1 MRRTRN
7 ARACFLCILRTNR
20 ITDTCIAKSGKRMMT
35 RDQELTE
42 LLDSC
47 IRTYAVENRFLEFK
61 SNHVSP
67 EDLGKYISALSN
79 GACLEQKEYGYLFF
93 GVNDHS
99 HEVVG
104 TSFDISIAKKGNQ
117 DLELFLRVNVTP
129 KINFQV
135 ERFFYK
141 GNKNCPISVFIIPAA
156 SEQPTCFQNI
166 PYIRVNSSTT
176 NLRDYHDWMRTI
188 YNSRTDWSKE
198 IISEASLSDLDS
210 DAIKKARLGF
220 TERYP
225 DKKEYIDSLDD
236 SAFLDKAKITIGGKI
251 TRTALL
257 LLGKEESSHYLN
269 YISQIVWRLNSGD
282 EQAGDIFSIP
292 FLLSTDRVLAKIRN
306 YRFKIY
312 PSNSL
317 IPAEVWKYDTKTILE
332 ALHNCIAHQDYS
344 ANSRIVVTEEKDS
357 LCFENAGSFFEGSFE
372 DYIRGQR
379 TPARYRNPFLVQAM
393 VNLKMIDT
401 QGYGI
406 HSMFLSQRNRCLP
419 MPDYESTKEKV
430 VLRIPG
436 TVIDED
442 YSKMLLENTS
452 IGLDEAVLLDALQK
466 KKPLSVEAVKLL
478 KKEGLVEGRGKNIF
492 ISKYVALATNQEM
505 EHSQA
510 KGLSNTNYRNII
522 LDYLKDYGELSK
534 RKVLEMLDPHLPK
547 NLDDKQKKYK
557 VENLLAAMRRD
568 GIVVC
573 QKSKWSLK
581 K

>member
-1 MRRTRN
+1 
-7 ARACFLCILRTNR
+7 
-20 ITDTCIAKSGKRMMT
+20 MT

-210 DAIKKARLGF
+210 DAIKRARLGF

>member
-1 MRRTRN
+1 M
-7 ARACFLCILRTNR
+7 
-20 ITDTCIAKSGKRMMT
+20 RMMT

-47 IRTYAVENRFLEFK
+47 IKTYAKENRFLEFK

-79 GACLEQKEYGYLFF
+79 GACLEREENGYLFF
-93 GVNDHS
+93 GVDDSS

-104 TSFDISIAKKGNQ
+104 TSFDISTAKKGNQ

-135 ERFFYK
+135 VRFYYK
-141 GNKNCPISVFIIPAA
+141 GNEGCPISVFIIPAA
-156 SEQPTCFQNI
+156 SEQPTCFQNV

-188 YNSRTDWSKE
+188 YNSKSDWSKE

-210 DAIKKARLGF
+210 NAIKKARLGF
-220 TERYP
+220 AERYP

-236 SAFLDKAKITIGGKI
+236 AAFLDKAKITIGGKI

-332 ALHNCIAHQDYS
+332 ALHNCIAHQDYG
-344 ANSRIVVTEEKDS
+344 ANSRIIVTEEKDC
-357 LCFENAGSFFEGSFE
+357 LCFENAGSFFEGHFE

-393 VNLKMIDT
+393 VNLRMVDT

-406 HSMFLSQRNRCLP
+406 HSMFLSQRNRYLP

-466 KKPLSVEAVKLL
+466 KKSLSADAIKLL
-478 KKEGLVEGRGKNIF
+478 KKDGLVEGRGKNIF
-492 ISKYVALATNQEM
+492 ISKYVALATSQET

-510 KGLSNTNYRNII
+510 KGLSNANYRNII
-522 LDYLKDYGELSK
+522 ADYLKDYGELSK
-534 RKVLEMLDPHLPK
+534 RKVLEMLEPHLPK
-547 NLDDKQKKYK
+547 SLDEKQKKYK
-557 VENLLAAMRRD
+557 VENLLASMRRD
-568 GIVVC
+568 DLVVC
-573 QKSKWSLK
+573 KNSMWSLK
-581 K
+581 KKSC

>member
-1 MRRTRN
+1 
-7 ARACFLCILRTNR
+7 
-20 ITDTCIAKSGKRMMT
+20 MT

-47 IRTYAVENRFLEFK
+47 IKTYAKENRFLEFK

-79 GACLEQKEYGYLFF
+79 GACLEREENGYLFF
-93 GVNDHS
+93 GVDDSS

-104 TSFDISIAKKGNQ
+104 TSFDISTAKKGNQ

-135 ERFFYK
+135 VRFYYK
-141 GNKNCPISVFIIPAA
+141 GNEGCPISVFIIPAA
-156 SEQPTCFQNI
+156 SEQPTCYQNV

-188 YNSRTDWSKE
+188 YNSKSDWSKE

-210 DAIKKARLGF
+210 NAIKKARLGF
-220 TERYP
+220 AERYP

-236 SAFLDKAKITIGGKI
+236 AAFLDKAKITIGGKI

-332 ALHNCIAHQDYS
+332 ALHNCIAHQDYG
-344 ANSRIVVTEEKDS
+344 ANSRIIVTEEKDC
-357 LCFENAGSFFEGSFE
+357 LCFENAGSFFEGHFE

-393 VNLKMIDT
+393 VNLRMIDT

-406 HSMFLSQRNRCLP
+406 HSMFLSQRNRYLP

-466 KKPLSVEAVKLL
+466 KKSLSADAIKLL
-478 KKEGLVEGRGKNIF
+478 KKDGLVEGRGKNIF
-492 ISKYVALATNQEM
+492 ISKYVALATSQET

-510 KGLSNTNYRNII
+510 KGLSNANYRNII
-522 LDYLKDYGELSK
+522 ADYLKDYGELSK
-534 RKVLEMLDPHLPK
+534 RKVLEMLEPHLPK
-547 NLDDKQKKYK
+547 SLDEKQKKYK
-557 VENLLAAMRRD
+557 VENLLASMRRD
-568 GIVVC
+568 DLVVC
-573 QKSKWSLK
+573 KNSMWSLK
-581 K
+581 KKSC

>member
-1 MRRTRN
+1 
-7 ARACFLCILRTNR
+7 
-20 ITDTCIAKSGKRMMT
+20 MT

-79 GACLEQKEYGYLFF
+79 GACLEREENGYLFF
-93 GVNDHS
+93 GVDDSS
-99 HEVVG
+99 HEIVG
-104 TSFDISIAKKGNQ
+104 TSFDISIEKKGNQ

-156 SEQPTCFQNI
+156 SEQPTCFQNV
-166 PYIRVNSSTT
+166 PYVRVNSSTT

-236 SAFLDKAKITIGGKI
+236 STFLDKAKITIGGKI

-357 LCFENAGSFFEGSFE
+357 LCFENAGSFFEGHFE

-478 KKEGLVEGRGKNIF
+478 KKDGLVEGRGKNIF

>member
-1 MRRTRN
+1 
-7 ARACFLCILRTNR
+7 
-20 ITDTCIAKSGKRMMT
+20 MT

-79 GACLEQKEYGYLFF
+79 GACLEREENGYLFF
-93 GVNDHS
+93 GVDDSS
-99 HEVVG
+99 HEIVG
-104 TSFDISIAKKGNQ
+104 TSFDISIEKKGNQ

-156 SEQPTCFQNI
+156 SEQPTCFQNV
-166 PYIRVNSSTT
+166 PYVRVNSSTT

-478 KKEGLVEGRGKNIF
+478 KKDGLVEGRGKNIF

>member
-1 MRRTRN
+1 
-7 ARACFLCILRTNR
+7 
-20 ITDTCIAKSGKRMMT
+20 MT

-210 DAIKKARLGF
+210 DAIKKARFGF

-282 EQAGDIFSIP
+282 EQAGDIFPIP

>member
-1 MRRTRN
+1 M
-7 ARACFLCILRTNR
+7 
-20 ITDTCIAKSGKRMMT
+20 
-35 RDQELTE
+35 
-42 LLDSC
+42 
-47 IRTYAVENRFLEFK
+47 
-61 SNHVSP
+61 
-67 EDLGKYISALSN
+67 
-79 GACLEQKEYGYLFF
+79 
-93 GVNDHS
+93 
-99 HEVVG
+99 
-104 TSFDISIAKKGNQ
+104 
-117 DLELFLRVNVTP
+117 
-129 KINFQV
+129 
-135 ERFFYK
+135 
-141 GNKNCPISVFIIPAA
+141 
-156 SEQPTCFQNI
+156 
-166 PYIRVNSSTT
+166 
-176 NLRDYHDWMRTI
+176 RDYHDWMRTI
-188 YNSRTDWSKE
+188 YNSKSDWSKE

-210 DAIKKARLGF
+210 NAIKKARLGF
-220 TERYP
+220 AERYP

-236 SAFLDKAKITIGGKI
+236 AAFLDKAKITIGGKI

-332 ALHNCIAHQDYS
+332 ALHNCIAHQDYG
-344 ANSRIVVTEEKDS
+344 ANSRIIVTEEKDC
-357 LCFENAGSFFEGSFE
+357 LCFENAGSFFEGHFE

-393 VNLKMIDT
+393 VNLRMIDT

-406 HSMFLSQRNRCLP
+406 HSMFLSQRNRYLP

-466 KKPLSVEAVKLL
+466 KKSLSADAIKLL
-478 KKEGLVEGRGKNIF
+478 KKDGLVEGRGKNIF
-492 ISKYVALATNQEM
+492 ISKYVALATSQET

-510 KGLSNTNYRNII
+510 KGLSNANYRNII
-522 LDYLKDYGELSK
+522 ADYLKDYGELSK
-534 RKVLEMLDPHLPK
+534 RKVLEMLEPHLPK
-547 NLDDKQKKYK
+547 SLDEKQKKYK
-557 VENLLAAMRRD
+557 VENLLASMRRD
-568 GIVVC
+568 DLVVC
-573 QKSKWSLK
+573 KNSMWSLK
-581 K
+581 KKSC

>member
-1 MRRTRN
+1 
-7 ARACFLCILRTNR
+7 
-20 ITDTCIAKSGKRMMT
+20 MMA

-79 GACLEQKEYGYLFF
+79 GACLEREENGYLFF
-93 GVNDHS
+93 GVDDSS
-99 HEVVG
+99 HEIVG

-156 SEQPTCFQNI
+156 SEQPTCFQNV

-478 KKEGLVEGRGKNIF
+478 KKDGLVEGRGKNIF

>member
-1 MRRTRN
+1 MM
-7 ARACFLCILRTNR
+7 ARDL
-20 ITDTCIAKSGKRMMT
+20 
-35 RDQELTE
+35 ELTE

-47 IRTYAVENRFLEFK
+47 IKTYARENRFLEFK

-67 EDLGKYISALSN
+67 DDLGKYISSLSN
-79 GACLEQKEYGYLFF
+79 GACLERKENGYLFF
-93 GVNDHS
+93 GVDDCS
-99 HEVVG
+99 HKVIG
-104 TSFDISIAKKGNQ
+104 TSFDIATAKKGSQ
-117 DLELFLRVNVTP
+117 DLELYLRVNVTP

-141 GNKNCPISVFIIPAA
+141 GNENCPVSVFIIPAA
-156 SEQPTCFQNI
+156 SEQPTCFQNV

-198 IISEASLSDLDS
+198 IIPEANLSDLDS

-225 DKKEYIDSLDD
+225 DKREFIDSLDD
-236 SAFLDKAKITIGGKI
+236 TAFLDKAKITIGGKI

-332 ALHNCIAHQDYS
+332 ALHNCIAHQDYC

-372 DYIRGQR
+372 DYICGQR

-419 MPDYESTKEKV
+419 MPDFESTKDKV

-466 KKPLSVEAVKLL
+466 KKPLSADAVKLL
-478 KKEGLVEGRGKNIF
+478 KKNGLVEGRGKNIF
-492 ISKYVALATNQEM
+492 ISKYVALATSQET

-510 KGLSNTNYRNII
+510 KGLSNSNYRNII
-522 LDYLKDYGELSK
+522 VDYLKDYGELSK
-534 RKVLEMLDPHLPK
+534 SQIFAMLQQHLPT
-547 NLDDKQKKYK
+547 NLDDRQKKSK
-557 VENLLAAMRRD
+557 VENLLSSLRIAGRIQYNA
-568 GIVVC
+568 
-573 QKSKWSLK
+573 SKKWVLSK
-581 K
+581 

>member
-1 MRRTRN
+1 
-7 ARACFLCILRTNR
+7 
-20 ITDTCIAKSGKRMMT
+20 MT
-35 RDQELTE
+35 FRDQELTE

-47 IRTYAVENRFLEFK
+47 IKTFAMENRFLEFK

-79 GACLEQKEYGYLFF
+79 GACLEREENGYLFF
-93 GVNDHS
+93 GVDDNS
-99 HEVVG
+99 YEVVG
-104 TSFDISIAKKGNQ
+104 TSFDIATAKKGNQ
-117 DLELFLRVNVTP
+117 HLELYLRVNITP

-141 GNKNCPISVFIIPAA
+141 GNEKSPVSVFIIPAA
-156 SEQPTCFQNI
+156 SEQPTCFQNV

-188 YNSRTDWSKE
+188 YNSRLDWSKE
-198 IISEASLSDLDS
+198 IIPEAALCDLDPV
-210 DAIKKARLGF
+210 AIKRARLGF
-220 TERYP
+220 VERYP
-225 DKKEYIDSLDD
+225 DKKEYIDSLSDA
-236 SAFLDKAKITIGGKI
+236 AFLDKAKITIDGKI
-251 TRTALL
+251 TRTTLL
-257 LLGKEESSHYLN
+257 LLGREESSHYLN
-269 YISQIVWRLNSGD
+269 HISQIVWRLNSGD

-292 FLLSTDRVLAKIRN
+292 FLLSTDHVLAKIRN

-312 PSNSL
+312 PSKSL

-332 ALHNCIAHQDYS
+332 ALHNCIAHQDYR
-344 ANSRIVVTEEKDS
+344 ANSRVVVTEEKDS
-357 LCFENAGSFFEGSFE
+357 LCFENAGSFFEGRFE

-379 TPARYRNPFLVQAM
+379 TPACYRNPFLVQAM

-419 MPDYESTKEKV
+419 MPDYESTNDKV

-436 TVIDED
+436 TIIDED

-452 IGLDEAVLLDALQK
+452 VGLDEAVLLDALQK
-466 KKPLSVEAVKLL
+466 KRALSEEAIRLL
-478 KKEGLVEGRGKNIF
+478 KKNGLVEGRGKNIF
-492 ISKYVALATNQEM
+492 ISKYVALATSQEM

-522 LDYLKDYGELSK
+522 VDYLKDYGELSK
-534 RKVLEMLDPHLPK
+534 SQIFAMLQQHLPT
-547 NLDDKQKKYK
+547 NLDERQKKSK
-557 VENLLAAMRRD
+557 IENLLSSLRLAGRIRYNA
-568 GIVVC
+568 
-573 QKSKWSLK
+573 SKKWVLSK
-581 K
+581 

>member
-1 MRRTRN
+1 
-7 ARACFLCILRTNR
+7 
-20 ITDTCIAKSGKRMMT
+20 MMT

-79 GACLEQKEYGYLFF
+79 GACLEQKDDGYLFF
-93 GVNDHS
+93 GVDDHS
-99 HEVVG
+99 HKVVG

-117 DLELFLRVNVTP
+117 DLELFLRVNTTP

-141 GNKNCPISVFIIPAA
+141 GNENCPISVFIIPAA
-156 SEQPTCFQNI
+156 SEQPTCFQNV

-176 NLRDYHDWMRTI
+176 NLRDYHDWMRSI

-198 IISEASLSDLDS
+198 IIPEASLDDLDPE
-210 DAIKKARLGF
+210 AVIKARHGF
-220 TERYP
+220 AERYP

-236 SAFLDKAKITIGGKI
+236 STFLDKAKITVGGKI

-257 LLGKEESSHYLN
+257 LLGKDESSHYLN
-269 YISQIVWRLNSGD
+269 HISQIVWRLNSGD
-282 EQAGDIFSIP
+282 EQAGDIFSLP

-357 LCFENAGSFFEGSFE
+357 LCFENAGSFFDGNFE
-372 DYIRGQR
+372 DYIRGRR

-436 TVIDED
+436 TVIDEN

-466 KKPLSVEAVKLL
+466 KKPLSAEAIKLL
-478 KKEGLVEGRGKNIF
+478 KRDGLVEGRGKNIF
-492 ISKYVALATNQEM
+492 ISKYVALATNQEK

-522 LDYLKDYGELSK
+522 LDYLRDYGELSK
-534 RKVLEMLDPHLPK
+534 SQIYAMLQQYLPTT
-547 NLDDKQKKYK
+547 LDDRQKKSK
-557 VENLLAAMRRD
+557 VENLLSSLRMAGR
-568 GIVVC
+568 I
-573 QKSKWSLK
+573 QYNISKKWVLSK
-581 K
+581 MDKTS

>member
-1 MRRTRN
+1 MTRN
-7 ARACFLCILRTNR
+7 
-20 ITDTCIAKSGKRMMT
+20 
-35 RDQELTE
+35 QELTE
-42 LLDSC
+42 LLDSS
-47 IRTYAVENRFLEFK
+47 IKTYARENRFLEFK

-79 GACLEQKEYGYLFF
+79 GACLEREENGYLFF
-93 GVNDHS
+93 GVDDGS

-104 TSFDISIAKKGNQ
+104 TSFDIATAKKGGQ
-117 DLELFLRVNVTP
+117 DLELYLRVNVTP
-129 KINFQV
+129 KINFQI
-135 ERFFYK
+135 ERFSYK
-141 GNKNCPISVFIIPAA
+141 GNENCPVSVFIIPAA
-156 SEQPTCFQNI
+156 SEQPTCFQNV

-198 IISEASLSDLDS
+198 IIPEANLSDLDS

-220 TERYP
+220 AERYP
-225 DKKEYIDSLDD
+225 DKREYIDSLDD
-236 SAFLDKAKITIGGKI
+236 VSFLDKAKITIGGKI

-332 ALHNCIAHQDYS
+332 ALHNCIAHQDYC

-357 LCFENAGSFFEGSFE
+357 LCFENAGSFFEGRFE

-419 MPDYESTKEKV
+419 MPDFESTKDKV

-466 KKPLSVEAVKLL
+466 KKPLSAEAVKLL
-478 KKEGLVEGRGKNIF
+478 KKNGLVEGRGKNVF

-522 LDYLKDYGELSK
+522 GDYLKDYGELSK
-534 RKVLEMLDPHLPK
+534 RKLLEMLEPHLPK
-547 NLDDKQKKYK
+547 SLDEKQKKYK
-557 VENLLAAMRRD
+557 VENLLASMRRSD
-568 GIVVC
+568 LVVC
-573 QKSKWSLK
+573 ENSMWSLK
-581 K
+581 KKPR

>member
-1 MRRTRN
+1 
-7 ARACFLCILRTNR
+7 
-20 ITDTCIAKSGKRMMT
+20 MT

-47 IRTYAVENRFLEFK
+47 IKTYARENRFLEFK

-79 GACLEQKEYGYLFF
+79 GACLEREENGYLFF
-93 GVNDHS
+93 GVDDES

-104 TSFDISIAKKGNQ
+104 TSFDIATAKKGGQ
-117 DLELFLRVNVTP
+117 DLELYLRVNVTP
-129 KINFQV
+129 KINFQI
-135 ERFFYK
+135 ERFSYK
-141 GNKNCPISVFIIPAA
+141 ENENCPVSVFIIPAA
-156 SEQPTCFQNI
+156 SEQPTCFQNV

-176 NLRDYHDWMRTI
+176 NLRDYHDWMRSI
-188 YNSRTDWSKE
+188 YNSRSDWSKE
-198 IISEASLSDLDS
+198 IIPEANLSDLDC

-220 TERYP
+220 AERYP

-236 SAFLDKAKITIGGKI
+236 VSFLDKAKITIGGKI

-332 ALHNCIAHQDYS
+332 ALHNCIAHQDYC

-357 LCFENAGSFFEGSFE
+357 LCFENAGSFFEGCFE

-419 MPDYESTKEKV
+419 MPDFESTKDKV

-466 KKPLSVEAVKLL
+466 KKPLSAEAVKLL
-478 KKEGLVEGRGKNIF
+478 KKNGLVEGRGKNVF

-522 LDYLKDYGELSK
+522 VDYLKDYGELSK
-534 RKVLEMLDPHLPK
+534 RKLLEMLEPHLPK
-547 NLDDKQKKYK
+547 SLDEKQKKYK
-557 VENLLAAMRRD
+557 VENLLASMRRSD
-568 GIVVC
+568 LVVC
-573 QKSKWSLK
+573 ENSMWSLK
-581 K
+581 QKPR

>member
-1 MRRTRN
+1 M
-7 ARACFLCILRTNR
+7 
-20 ITDTCIAKSGKRMMT
+20 RMMT

-47 IRTYAVENRFLEFK
+47 IKTYAKENRFLEFK

-67 EDLGKYISALSN
+67 ENLGKYISALSN
-79 GACLEQKEYGYLFF
+79 GACLEREENGYLFF
-93 GVNDHS
+93 GVDDSS

-104 TSFDISIAKKGNQ
+104 TSFDISTAKKGNQ

-135 ERFFYK
+135 VRFYYK
-141 GNKNCPISVFIIPAA
+141 GNEGCPISVFIIPAA
-156 SEQPTCFQNI
+156 SEQPTCFQNV

-188 YNSRTDWSKE
+188 YNSKSDWSKE

-210 DAIKKARLGF
+210 NAIKKARLGF
-220 TERYP
+220 AERYP

-236 SAFLDKAKITIGGKI
+236 AAFLDKAKITIGGKI

-332 ALHNCIAHQDYS
+332 ALHNCIAHQDYG
-344 ANSRIVVTEEKDS
+344 ANSRIIVTEEKDC
-357 LCFENAGSFFEGSFE
+357 LCFENAGSFFEGHFE

-393 VNLKMIDT
+393 VNLRMIDT

-406 HSMFLSQRNRCLP
+406 HSMFLSQRNRYLP

-466 KKPLSVEAVKLL
+466 KKSLSADAIKLL
-478 KKEGLVEGRGKNIF
+478 KKDGLVEGRGKNIF
-492 ISKYVALATNQEM
+492 ISKYVALATSQET

-510 KGLSNTNYRNII
+510 KGLSNANYRNII
-522 LDYLKDYGELSK
+522 ADYLKDYGELSK
-534 RKVLEMLDPHLPK
+534 RKVLEMLEPHLPK
-547 NLDDKQKKYK
+547 SLDEKQKKYK
-557 VENLLAAMRRD
+557 VENLLASMRRD
-568 GIVVC
+568 DLVVC
-573 QKSKWSLK
+573 KNSMWSLK
-581 K
+581 KKSC

>member
-1 MRRTRN
+1 
-7 ARACFLCILRTNR
+7 
-20 ITDTCIAKSGKRMMT
+20 MMT

-225 DKKEYIDSLDD
+225 DTKEYIDSLDD

>member
-1 MRRTRN
+1 M
-7 ARACFLCILRTNR
+7 I
-20 ITDTCIAKSGKRMMT
+20 T

-79 GACLEQKEYGYLFF
+79 GACLEREENGYLFF
-93 GVNDHS
+93 GVDDSS
-99 HEVVG
+99 HEIVG
-104 TSFDISIAKKGNQ
+104 TSFDISIEKKGNQ

-141 GNKNCPISVFIIPAA
+141 GNKNCPISVFVIPAA
-156 SEQPTCFQNI
+156 SEQPTCFQNV

-466 KKPLSVEAVKLL
+466 KKTLSVEAVKLL
-478 KKEGLVEGRGKNIF
+478 KKDGLVEGRGKNIF

>member
-1 MRRTRN
+1 
-7 ARACFLCILRTNR
+7 
-20 ITDTCIAKSGKRMMT
+20 MT

-47 IRTYAVENRFLEFK
+47 IKTYAKENRFLEFK

-79 GACLEQKEYGYLFF
+79 GACLEREENGYLFF
-93 GVNDHS
+93 GVDDSS

-104 TSFDISIAKKGNQ
+104 TSFDISTAKKGNQ

-135 ERFFYK
+135 VRFYYK
-141 GNKNCPISVFIIPAA
+141 GNEGCPISVFIIPAA
-156 SEQPTCFQNI
+156 SEQPTCFQNV

-188 YNSRTDWSKE
+188 YNSKSDWSKE

-210 DAIKKARLGF
+210 NAIKKARLGF
-220 TERYP
+220 AERYP

-236 SAFLDKAKITIGGKI
+236 AAFLDKAKITIGGKI

-332 ALHNCIAHQDYS
+332 ALHNCIAHQDYG
-344 ANSRIVVTEEKDS
+344 ANSRIIVTEEKDC
-357 LCFENAGSFFEGSFE
+357 LCFENAGSFFE

-393 VNLKMIDT
+393 VNLRMIDT

-406 HSMFLSQRNRCLP
+406 HSMFLSQRNRYLP

-466 KKPLSVEAVKLL
+466 KKSLSADAIKLL
-478 KKEGLVEGRGKNIF
+478 KKDGLVEGRGKNIF
-492 ISKYVALATNQEM
+492 ISKYVALATSQET

-510 KGLSNTNYRNII
+510 KGLSNANYRNII
-522 LDYLKDYGELSK
+522 ADYLKDYGELSK
-534 RKVLEMLDPHLPK
+534 RKVLEMLEPHLPK
-547 NLDDKQKKYK
+547 SLDEKQKKYK
-557 VENLLAAMRRD
+557 VENLLASMRRD
-568 GIVVC
+568 DLVVC
-573 QKSKWSLK
+573 KNSMWSLK
-581 K
+581 KKSC

>member
-1 MRRTRN
+1 
-7 ARACFLCILRTNR
+7 
-20 ITDTCIAKSGKRMMT
+20 MMT

-47 IRTYAVENRFLEFK
+47 IKTYAKENRFLEFK

-79 GACLEQKEYGYLFF
+79 GACLEREENGYLFF
-93 GVNDHS
+93 GVDDSS

-104 TSFDISIAKKGNQ
+104 TSFDISTAKKGNQ

-135 ERFFYK
+135 VRFYYK
-141 GNKNCPISVFIIPAA
+141 GNEGCPISVFIIPAA
-156 SEQPTCFQNI
+156 SEQPTCFQNV

-188 YNSRTDWSKE
+188 YNSKSDWSKE

-210 DAIKKARLGF
+210 NAIKKARLGF
-220 TERYP
+220 AERYP

-236 SAFLDKAKITIGGKI
+236 AAFLDKAKITIGGKI

-332 ALHNCIAHQDYS
+332 ALHNCIAHQDYG
-344 ANSRIVVTEEKDS
+344 ANSRIIVTEEKDC
-357 LCFENAGSFFEGSFE
+357 LCFENAGSFFEGHFE

-393 VNLKMIDT
+393 VNLRMIDT

-406 HSMFLSQRNRCLP
+406 HSMFLSQRNRYLP

-466 KKPLSVEAVKLL
+466 KKSLSADAIKLL
-478 KKEGLVEGRGKNIF
+478 KKDGLVEGRGKNIF
-492 ISKYVALATNQEM
+492 ISKYVALATSQET

-510 KGLSNTNYRNII
+510 KGLSNANYRNII
-522 LDYLKDYGELSK
+522 ADYLKDYGELSK
-534 RKVLEMLDPHLPK
+534 RKVLEMLEPHLPK
-547 NLDDKQKKYK
+547 SLDEKQKKYK
-557 VENLLAAMRRD
+557 VENLLASMRRD
-568 GIVVC
+568 DLVVC
-573 QKSKWSLK
+573 KNSMWSLK
-581 K
+581 KKSC

>member
-1 MRRTRN
+1 
-7 ARACFLCILRTNR
+7 
-20 ITDTCIAKSGKRMMT
+20 
-35 RDQELTE
+35 
-42 LLDSC
+42 
-47 IRTYAVENRFLEFK
+47 
-61 SNHVSP
+61 
-67 EDLGKYISALSN
+67 
-79 GACLEQKEYGYLFF
+79 
-93 GVNDHS
+93 
-99 HEVVG
+99 
-104 TSFDISIAKKGNQ
+104 
-117 DLELFLRVNVTP
+117 VNVTP

>member
-1 MRRTRN
+1 M
-7 ARACFLCILRTNR
+7 
-20 ITDTCIAKSGKRMMT
+20 RMMT

-47 IRTYAVENRFLEFK
+47 IKTYAKENRFLEFK

-79 GACLEQKEYGYLFF
+79 GACLEREENGYLFF
-93 GVNDHS
+93 GVDDSS

-104 TSFDISIAKKGNQ
+104 TSFDISTAKKGNQ

-135 ERFFYK
+135 VRFYYK
-141 GNKNCPISVFIIPAA
+141 GNEGCPISVFIIPAA
-156 SEQPTCFQNI
+156 SEQPTCFQNV

-188 YNSRTDWSKE
+188 YNSKSDWSKE

-210 DAIKKARLGF
+210 NAIKKARLGF
-220 TERYP
+220 AERYP

-236 SAFLDKAKITIGGKI
+236 AAFLDKAKITIGGKI

-332 ALHNCIAHQDYS
+332 ALHNCIAHQDYG
-344 ANSRIVVTEEKDS
+344 ANSRIIVTEEKDC
-357 LCFENAGSFFEGSFE
+357 LCFENAGSFFE

-393 VNLKMIDT
+393 VNLRMIDT

-406 HSMFLSQRNRCLP
+406 HSMFLSQRNRYLP

-466 KKPLSVEAVKLL
+466 KKSLSADAIKLL
-478 KKEGLVEGRGKNIF
+478 KKDGLVEGRGKNIF
-492 ISKYVALATNQEM
+492 ISKYVALATSQET

-510 KGLSNTNYRNII
+510 KGLSNANYRNII
-522 LDYLKDYGELSK
+522 ADYLKDYGELSK
-534 RKVLEMLDPHLPK
+534 RKVLEMLEPHLPK
-547 NLDDKQKKYK
+547 SLDEKQKKYK
-557 VENLLAAMRRD
+557 VENLLASMRRD
-568 GIVVC
+568 DLVVC
-573 QKSKWSLK
+573 KNSMWSLK
-581 K
+581 KKSC

>member
-1 MRRTRN
+1 
-7 ARACFLCILRTNR
+7 
-20 ITDTCIAKSGKRMMT
+20 MMT

-79 GACLEQKEYGYLFF
+79 GACLEREENGYLFF
-93 GVNDHS
+93 GVDDSS
-99 HEVVG
+99 HEIVG
-104 TSFDISIAKKGNQ
+104 TSFDISIEKKGNQ

-156 SEQPTCFQNI
+156 SEQPTCFQNV
-166 PYIRVNSSTT
+166 PYVRVNSSTT

-478 KKEGLVEGRGKNIF
+478 KKDGLVEGRGKNIF

>member
-1 MRRTRN
+1 
-7 ARACFLCILRTNR
+7 
-20 ITDTCIAKSGKRMMT
+20 MMT

-47 IRTYAVENRFLEFK
+47 IKTYAKENRFLEFK

-79 GACLEQKEYGYLFF
+79 GACLEREENGYLFF
-93 GVNDHS
+93 GVDDSS

-104 TSFDISIAKKGNQ
+104 TSFDISTAKKGNQ

-135 ERFFYK
+135 VRFYYK
-141 GNKNCPISVFIIPAA
+141 GNEGCPISVFIIPAA
-156 SEQPTCFQNI
+156 SEQPTCYQNV

-188 YNSRTDWSKE
+188 YNSKSDWSKE

-210 DAIKKARLGF
+210 NAIKKARLGF
-220 TERYP
+220 AERYP

-236 SAFLDKAKITIGGKI
+236 AAFLDKAKITIGGKI

-332 ALHNCIAHQDYS
+332 ALHNCIAHQDYG
-344 ANSRIVVTEEKDS
+344 ANSRIIVTEEKDC
-357 LCFENAGSFFEGSFE
+357 LCFENAGSFFEGHFE

-393 VNLKMIDT
+393 VNLRMIDT

-406 HSMFLSQRNRCLP
+406 HSMFLSQRNRYLP

-466 KKPLSVEAVKLL
+466 KKSLSADAIKLL
-478 KKEGLVEGRGKNIF
+478 KKDGLVEGRGKNIF
-492 ISKYVALATNQEM
+492 ISKYVALATSQET

-510 KGLSNTNYRNII
+510 KGLSNANYRNII
-522 LDYLKDYGELSK
+522 ADYLKDYGELSK
-534 RKVLEMLDPHLPK
+534 RKVLEMLEPHLPK
-547 NLDDKQKKYK
+547 SLDEKQKKYK
-557 VENLLAAMRRD
+557 VENLLASMRRD
-568 GIVVC
+568 DLVVC
-573 QKSKWSLK
+573 KNSMWSLK
-581 K
+581 KKSC

>member
-1 MRRTRN
+1 
-7 ARACFLCILRTNR
+7 
-20 ITDTCIAKSGKRMMT
+20 MT
-35 RDQELTE
+35 KDQELTE

-79 GACLEQKEYGYLFF
+79 GACLEREENGYLFF
-93 GVNDHS
+93 GVDDSS
-99 HEVVG
+99 HEIVG
-104 TSFDISIAKKGNQ
+104 TSFDISIEKKGNQ

-156 SEQPTCFQNI
+156 SEQPTCFQNV

-478 KKEGLVEGRGKNIF
+478 KKDGLVEGRGKNIF

>member
-1 MRRTRN
+1 M
-7 ARACFLCILRTNR
+7 
-20 ITDTCIAKSGKRMMT
+20 RMMT

-47 IRTYAVENRFLEFK
+47 IKTYAKENRFLEFK

-79 GACLEQKEYGYLFF
+79 GACLEREENGYLFF
-93 GVNDHS
+93 GVDDSS

-104 TSFDISIAKKGNQ
+104 TSFDISTAKKGNQ

-135 ERFFYK
+135 VRFYYK
-141 GNKNCPISVFIIPAA
+141 GNEGCPISVFIIPAA
-156 SEQPTCFQNI
+156 SEQPTCFQNV

-188 YNSRTDWSKE
+188 YNSKSDWSKE

-210 DAIKKARLGF
+210 NAIKKARLGF
-220 TERYP
+220 AERYP

-236 SAFLDKAKITIGGKI
+236 AAFLDKAKITIGGKI

-332 ALHNCIAHQDYS
+332 ALHNCIAHQDYG
-344 ANSRIVVTEEKDS
+344 ANSRIIVTEEKDC
-357 LCFENAGSFFEGSFE
+357 LCFENAGSFFEGHFE

-393 VNLKMIDT
+393 VNLRMIDT

-406 HSMFLSQRNRCLP
+406 HSMFLSQRNRYLP

-466 KKPLSVEAVKLL
+466 KKSLSADAIKLL
-478 KKEGLVEGRGKNIF
+478 KKDGLVEGRGKNIF
-492 ISKYVALATNQEM
+492 ISKYVALATSQET

-510 KGLSNTNYRNII
+510 KGLSNANYRNII
-522 LDYLKDYGELSK
+522 ADYLKDYGELSK
-534 RKVLEMLDPHLPK
+534 RKVLEMLEPHLPK
-547 NLDDKQKKYK
+547 SLDEKQKKYK
-557 VENLLAAMRRD
+557 VENLLASMRRD
-568 GIVVC
+568 DLVVC
-573 QKSKWSLK
+573 KNSMWSLK
-581 K
+581 KKSC